1 MTFRVDLVYLH
12 NGSEQRCSVVEME
25 RSELALETLGMS
37 LEEGKAMLHG
47 VQNFMA
53 AKQVTED
60 LKRKR
65 VCPTCAERYHSKEA
79 GKHTLKTVFGPIEV
93 SNPRWERCPCQT
105 EGARTFRPATAWL
118 QGACT
123 SPELLYL
130 ETKWASL
137 IPFEKVANLMKEVLP
152 VGETTNHETI
162 REHLQAVAERMEKEL
177 GEERQPRSFSPLDGA
192 CQEL

>member
-1 MTFRVDLVYLH
+1 MTFRVEVVWLND
-12 NGSEQRCSVVEME
+12 GSEQRCSVVEME

-53 AKQVTED
+53 AQQVTED

-79 GKHTLKTVFGPIEV
+79 GKHTVKTVFGPIEV

-118 QGACT
+118 
-123 SPELLYL
+123 
-130 ETKWASL
+130 
-137 IPFEKVANLMKEVLP
+137 
-152 VGETTNHETI
+152 
-162 REHLQAVAERMEKEL
+162 RE
-177 GEERQPRSFSPLDGA
+177 P
-192 CQEL
+192 